1 MDYGR
6 LQQAGFLEMG
16 DNTLDLQSDVS
27 EEEQEIQRAILVALL
42 GGPEQ
47 AFGQNEEQPS
57 VCSLQFADGLVV

>member
-1 MDYGR
+1 
-6 LQQAGFLEMG
+6 MG
-16 DNTLDLQSDVS
+16 DNTLDLQSDVP